1 MTARP
6 SPILGRRVDAPLR
19 ATVRLARLPDM
30 AYFKVVTAEQ
40 KSRLD
45 QAVWVNLQRMSGTP
59 CFRGTRVPV
68 QSLIDFLEGGETID
82 EFIKLYPPI
91 TREQVLTVLDFANSQ
106 LLECASSLTSA

>member
-1 MTARP
+1 
-6 SPILGRRVDAPLR
+6 
-19 ATVRLARLPDM
+19 M
-30 AYFKVVTAEQ
+30 AYFEIVTAEQ

-45 QAVWVNLQRMSGTP
+45 QAVWVNPQRMSGTP

-82 EFIKLYPPI
+82 QFLNQYPSI
-91 TREQVLTVLDFANSQ
+91 TRQQVLSVLDFANSQ

>member
-1 MTARP
+1 
-6 SPILGRRVDAPLR
+6 
-19 ATVRLARLPDM
+19 M
-30 AYFKVVTAEQ
+30 AYFEIVTAEQ

-45 QAVWVNLQRMSGTP
+45 QAVWVNPQRMSGTP

-82 EFIKLYPPI
+82 QFLNLYPSI
-91 TREQVLTVLDFANSQ
+91 TRQQVLSVLDFANSQ

>member
-1 MTARP
+1 
-6 SPILGRRVDAPLR
+6 
-19 ATVRLARLPDM
+19 M

-45 QAVWVNLQRMSGTP
+45 DAVWVSPQRMSGPP
-59 CFRGTRVPV
+59 CFRGTRVPI

-82 EFIKLYPPI
+82 EFLNLYPPI
-91 TREQVLTVLDFANSQ
+91 TREQVLAVLDFANGQ